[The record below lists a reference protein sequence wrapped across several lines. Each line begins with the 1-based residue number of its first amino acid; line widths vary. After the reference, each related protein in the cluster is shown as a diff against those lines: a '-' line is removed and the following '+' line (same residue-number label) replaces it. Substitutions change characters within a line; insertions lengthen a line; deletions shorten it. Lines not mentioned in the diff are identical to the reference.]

1 MRIATSQYQTTVNR
15 SLQLNQERVTYVMQ
29 QMASGNRIQL
39 PSDDPIGNVRM
50 SRLNRE
56 QALLTQYQDN
66 IATVQV
72 RLTKNEN
79 YLSSL
84 VSDMNQVRDVLVSA
98 SDASNTTDDLAA
110 KVSSL
115 AALRDSML
123 YTANVKDAEGNYQF
137 SGTMT
142 STPALTYDA
151 TAAVGSRYTYT
162 GNTGIQSVVVG
173 NGVTQAVNV
182 DLSGLETMLNQL
194 DTTISTLSTP
204 GVKISDPIVSTVV
217 ASNLDSMDATMN
229 QIATKIA
236 TFGGAQNILT
246 TLNTNHTN
254 VALSNDMALIDIGQL
269 DYATAATDLNGY
281 QSALEATY
289 KAYAKVGSL
298 SLFDTL

>member
-1 MRIATSQYQTTVNR
+1 
-15 SLQLNQERVTYVMQ
+15 
-29 QMASGNRIQL
+29 
-39 PSDDPIGNVRM
+39 
-50 SRLNRE
+50 
-56 QALLTQYQDN
+56 
-66 IATVQV
+66 
-72 RLTKNEN
+72 
-79 YLSSL
+79 
-84 VSDMNQVRDVLVSA
+84 
-98 SDASNTTDDLAA
+98 
-110 KVSSL
+110 
-115 AALRDSML
+115 
-123 YTANVKDAEGNYQF
+123 
-137 SGTMT
+137 
-142 STPALTYDA
+142 
-151 TAAVGSRYTYT
+151 
-162 GNTGIQSVVVG
+162 
-173 NGVTQAVNV
+173 
-182 DLSGLETMLNQL
+182 MLNQL

>member
-66 IATVQV
+66 ISTVQV

-115 AALRDSML
+115 TALRDSML

-142 STPALTYDA
+142 STPALSYDA
-151 TAAVGSRYTYT
+151 TAAVGSRYTYS
-162 GNTGIQSVVVG
+162 GNTGTQSVVVG

-182 DLSGLETMLNQL
+182 DLSGLETMLNHL
-194 DTTISTLSTP
+194 DATITTLSAAD
-204 GVKISDPIVSTVV
+204 VQISDPAVSATV
-217 ASNLDSMDATMN
+217 ATNLDSMDTTMN
-229 QIATKIA
+229 LIATKIA

-246 TLNTNHTN
+246 TLNNNHTN
-254 VALSNDMALIDIGQL
+254 VALSNNMALIDIGQV

-289 KAYAKVGSL
+289 KAYAKVGNL

>member
-29 QMASGNRIQL
+29 QMASGKRIAL

-84 VSDMNQVRDVLVSA
+84 VSDMNQARDVLVSA

-137 SGTMT
+137 SGTLT

-162 GNTGIQSVVVG
+162 GNTGVQSVVVG

-182 DLSGLETMLNQL
+182 DLSGLEAMLNQL
-194 DTTISTLSTP
+194 DTTISTLSAP
-204 GVKISDPIVSTVV
+204 GVKISDPVVSTVV
-217 ASNLDSMDATMN
+217 AANLDSMDSTMN
-229 QIATKIA
+229 LISTKIA